1 MFNQATPDNTKL
13 KHLDFHF
20 LFFTLQ
26 LVHSLYE
33 LVEHKLCVYRT
44 RASLWVELA

>member
-1 MFNQATPDNTKL
+1 MLNQVTPDNTKL
-13 KHLDFHF
+13 KHLYFHF

-33 LVEHKLCVYRT
+33 LVEHKLCINRT
-44 RASLWVELA
+44 

>member
-13 KHLDFHF
+13 KHLYFHF
-20 LFFTLQ
+20 WFFTLH

-33 LVEHKLCVYRT
+33 LVEHKLCINRT
-44 RASLWVELA
+44 

>member
-13 KHLDFHF
+13 KHLYFHF
-20 LFFTLQ
+20 WFFTLQ

-33 LVEHKLCVYRT
+33 LVEHKLCINR
-44 RASLWVELA
+44 S

>member
-20 LFFTLQ
+20 SFFTLQ
-26 LVHSLYE
+26 LVHSFYE
-33 LVEHKLCVYRT
+33 LVEHKLCINRT
-44 RASLWVELA
+44 

>member
-13 KHLDFHF
+13 KHLYFHF
-20 LFFTLQ
+20 WFFTLQ

-33 LVEHKLCVYRT
+33 LVKHKLCINRT
-44 RASLWVELA
+44 

>member
-13 KHLDFHF
+13 KHLYFHF
-20 LFFTLQ
+20 WFFILQ

-33 LVEHKLCVYRT
+33 LVEHKLCINRT
-44 RASLWVELA
+44 